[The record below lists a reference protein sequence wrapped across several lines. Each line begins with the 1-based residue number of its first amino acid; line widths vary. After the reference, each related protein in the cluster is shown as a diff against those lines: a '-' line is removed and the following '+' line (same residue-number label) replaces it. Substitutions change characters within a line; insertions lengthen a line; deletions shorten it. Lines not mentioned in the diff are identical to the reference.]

1 MRFHPMIHAVD
12 VVVSKRMHIMNVK
25 CPQCGGRL
33 IEKHEE
39 VETERGKEVVFV
51 FFRCVKCGK
60 WVKRE
65 RSSNM
70 STNY

>member
-1 MRFHPMIHAVD
+1 MD
-12 VVVSKRMHIMNVK
+12 DS

-39 VETERGKEVVFV
+39 AESDRGRRVVFV
-51 FFRCVKCGK
+51 FYRCVKCGR

-65 RSSNM
+65 KTSAEG
-70 STNY
+70 TTD